1 MNIPNLEINPNT
13 NYTPDEVSAMLRISR
28 RSVHNLL
35 ENEQA
40 RGAKIDRNWRVLGLE
55 LLQLSRA
62 DEISDSELTRSFT
75 RLSVPAFN
83 YVWDND
89 GDSIYDTQ

>member
-13 NYTPDEVSAMLRISR
+13 NYTPDEVSAMLRVSF

-40 RGAKIDRNWRVLGLE
+40 RGAKIDRN
-55 LLQLSRA
+55 
-62 DEISDSELTRSFT
+62 
-75 RLSVPAFN
+75 
-83 YVWDND
+83 
-89 GDSIYDTQ
+89 